1 MMLEVDVESNNI
13 ILLTEPL
20 TQLEVQEHDG
30 NDAPPYLSRNNSS
43 TRGYENSY
51 VIKHF
56 VAGTMALVVLAAL
69 VYFNRHSIAQCGS
82 NHAFG
87 NGPNFNG
94 TVADNIVLCNSTSV

>member
-20 TQLEVQEHDG
+20 TQLEVQHDG
-30 NDAPPYLSRNNSS
+30 NDAPPYLRRNSSS

-69 VYFNRHSIAQCGS
+69 VYFNRHSLAQCGS
-82 NHAFG
+82 NEAFG
-87 NGPNFNG
+87 DGPNLNG
-94 TVADNIVLCNSTSV
+94 TIADNIVLCNSTSV